1 MLEAGM
7 MFSNEPGLYAPDL
20 GCGHNHSDVV
30 LVGAKRGTHLSSVPS
45 TKEWC
50 ALKL

>member
-1 MLEAGM
+1 M

-20 GCGHNHSDVV
+20 GFGYNHSDVV
-30 LVGAKRGTHLSSVPS
+30 LVGAKKGLQLAQVPY

-50 ALKL
+50 TLKI